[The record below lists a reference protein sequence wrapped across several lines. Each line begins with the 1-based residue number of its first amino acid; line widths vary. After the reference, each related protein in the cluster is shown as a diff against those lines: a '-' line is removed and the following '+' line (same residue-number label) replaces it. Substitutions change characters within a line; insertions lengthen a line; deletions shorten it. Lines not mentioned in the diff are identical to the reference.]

1 MLGNMFAYDD
11 LNGWRLLP
19 APDRDL
25 VYYIEFPFLNQ
36 TFEYDMMKVA
46 IAGYN
51 VLLVLEI
58 TSLSKTSR
66 YRLR

>member
-1 MLGNMFAYDD
+1 MLGYMFAYDD

-25 VYYIEFPFLNQ
+25 VYYMKFPFLNQ

-46 IAGYN
+46 IAG
-51 VLLVLEI
+51 V
-58 TSLSKTSR
+58 
-66 YRLR
+66 